1 MPSRWK
7 YDRPMSRAAFEA
19 RFPDEASCARHLAAK
34 RWPDGFVCPACGHD
48 RGWELKRRRA
58 SWECAACGKETSV
71 TAGTIMHRSHL
82 PLKTWFMAVHIVTS
96 HSNGISALQLQA
108 QLGLG
113 SYKSAWLL
121 LHKLRRAMV
130 DPDRSLLE
138 DLVEIDEATL
148 PFRTVK
154 DPTTGGQGRSR
165 QGKMR
170 IAGAVELSPEG
181 EPRRIRLAPIG
192 DFSAR
197 SLHAFVAGTSAP
209 GARVIT
215 DGWSGYPGL
224 PDHDH
229 QPKVVGATPAHPSRA
244 DLDPSCV
251 LEPEALHA
259 RAGKY
264 RRVVMLK
271 TAHALREEKA
281 RKQDEGRVHPAPS
294 ERPVVVETMLG
305 TTPTAPVTRPDTPA
319 QAHPDPT
326 EAARQDAR
334 EAYEALNRDWDR
346 HLARADRAGI
356 HAIYV
361 DGGERFRA
369 RMEALAGNPD
379 LDPALQEKVSRVLAI
394 IDEETALRREVEDYL
409 AAVEARIE
417 YRNNVLEIVAIELR
431 NEVAD
436 HHGYSEWREEIE
448 GLAETGQRILADRE
462 RYGDHLEGV
471 PAGGERMEWALE
483 EIRETLTK
491 DDRHLAESRE
501 RGRKRE
507 QAEKRGQ
514 TKEQSRKTAKRKRKS
529 RYQSRGLRM

>member
-1 MPSRWK
+1 MFRHGDPQEH
-7 YDRPMSRAAFEA
+7 DRPMSRAAFEA

-82 PLKTWFMAVHIVTS
+82 PLKTWLMAVHIVTS

-148 PFRTVK
+148 PFRTAK

-170 IAGAVELSPEG
+170 IAGAVELSSEG

-229 QPKVVGATPAHPSRA
+229 QPKVVGATPAHLVLIWIHRVDRRGILMEWTPPPDGIAMCQGGGVTNPRRRRRPWNRLTSWGSIWRSAVFSFTVLGRTVRSRSA
-244 DLDPSCV
+244 GRLVGRSCCTFS
-251 LEPEALHA
+251 PHYRAALW
-259 RAGKY
+259 RW
-264 RRVVMLK
+264 
-271 TAHALREEKA
+271 
-281 RKQDEGRVHPAPS
+281 
-294 ERPVVVETMLG
+294 RPVRALTIGAERLCGSATM
-305 TTPTAPVTRPDTPA
+305 
-319 QAHPDPT
+319 
-326 EAARQDAR
+326 
-334 EAYEALNRDWDR
+334 
-346 HLARADRAGI
+346 
-356 HAIYV
+356 
-361 DGGERFRA
+361 
-369 RMEALAGNPD
+369 
-379 LDPALQEKVSRVLAI
+379 
-394 IDEETALRREVEDYL
+394 
-409 AAVEARIE
+409 
-417 YRNNVLEIVAIELR
+417 
-431 NEVAD
+431 
-436 HHGYSEWREEIE
+436 
-448 GLAETGQRILADRE
+448 
-462 RYGDHLEGV
+462 
-471 PAGGERMEWALE
+471 
-483 EIRETLTK
+483 
-491 DDRHLAESRE
+491 
-501 RGRKRE
+501 
-507 QAEKRGQ
+507 
-514 TKEQSRKTAKRKRKS
+514 
-529 RYQSRGLRM
+529 

>member
-82 PLKTWFMAVHIVTS
+82 PLKTWLMAVHIVTS

-181 EPRRIRLAPIG
+181 EPVVTLAQARDKALDNRRLIRDGGDPLAEK
-192 DFSAR
+192 R
-197 SLHAFVAGTSAP
+197 
-209 GARVIT
+209 
-215 DGWSGYPGL
+215 
-224 PDHDH
+224 
-229 QPKVVGATPAHPSRA
+229 K
-244 DLDPSCV
+244 
-251 LEPEALHA
+251 A
-259 RAGKY
+259 RA
-264 RRVVMLK
+264 
-271 TAHALREEKA
+271 
-281 RKQDEGRVHPAPS
+281 
-294 ERPVVVETMLG
+294 
-305 TTPTAPVTRPDTPA
+305 PTFA
-319 QAHPDPT
+319 
-326 EAARQDAR
+326 E
-334 EAYEALNRDWDR
+334 
-346 HLARADRAGI
+346 
-356 HAIYV
+356 
-361 DGGERFRA
+361 
-369 RMEALAGNPD
+369 
-379 LDPALQEKVSRVLAI
+379 
-394 IDEETALRREVEDYL
+394 
-409 AAVEARIE
+409 AAVEAFAMTAPRLRSEKARALWMAQLERHALPKIGRMPVDKIGRE
-417 YRNNVLEIVAIELR
+417 DVLRVLTPIWTIKP
-431 NEVAD
+431 
-436 HHGYSEWREEIE
+436 
-448 GLAETGQRILADRE
+448 ETARKVRQRIRATLAWAQAHGHIEHNVAGAWKEIGGYDIAADEVIEFKDNVAENFESVATAAGATVPWAAMVGLGGGLDSEAIQFIAYDADGRALRIDRYSVPAPNATDASTIAAQERRLLQTLLHARE
-462 RYGDHLEGV
+462 RAAGQGGIRKIGAAEGTGDEFESLAV
-471 PAGGERMEWALE
+471 LDRRIGEVRARIAWF
-483 EIRETLTK
+483 
-491 DDRHLAESRE
+491 
-501 RGRKRE
+501 E
-507 QAEKRGQ
+507 QAAEGNTLPRA
-514 TKEQSRKTAKRKRKS
+514 E
-529 RYQSRGLRM
+529 YW